1 MVRSVYETAGKM
13 GMRGIRVETVR
24 KYGTPPFNVVVIHG
38 GPGAA
43 GEMAPVARE
52 LASEHGILEPIQ
64 TATSLAGQVEELTEI
79 LEAEGDPPLIL
90 IGFSWG
96 AWLSFIVAA
105 RYPDLVEK
113 LVLVG
118 SGPFQERCVATLHKT
133 RLERFTE
140 EEKGEFDAIIEALSD
155 LGTEDK
161 DRLLARLGT
170 LVSKSD
176 SYDPIVNH
184 NEESDD
190 VGSQGHIFQ
199 KVWQEAAELRR
210 SGALL
215 QLAACIQCPVVAVH
229 GEYDPH
235 PAEGVR
241 IPLSAALDDFRFILL
256 ENCGHKPWIERQ
268 ASDTFYRV
276 LRRELP

>member
-1 MVRSVYETAGKM
+1 
-13 GMRGIRVETVR
+13 VETVR
-24 KYGTPPFNVVVIHG
+24 KYGTTPFNVAVIHG

-52 LASEHGILEPIQ
+52 LASECGVLEPIQ
-64 TATSLAGQVEELTEI
+64 TATSLTGQVEELAEI
-79 LEAEGDPPLIL
+79 LEAQADPSRIL

-113 LVLVG
+113 LILVG
-118 SGPFQERCVATLHKT
+118 CGPFRETYIATLQET
-133 RLERFTE
+133 RLERLDE
-140 EEKGEFDAIIEALSD
+140 EERRAFHAVVEALSD
-155 LGTEDK
+155 PGIADK

-170 LVSKSD
+170 LTRKSD
-176 SYDPIVNH
+176 SYDPIA
-184 NEESDD
+184 NEDEASDD
-190 VGSQGHIFQ
+190 VGLQGHMFQ

-215 QLAACIQCPVVAVH
+215 KLGRRIQCPVVAIH
-229 GEYDPH
+229 GDYDPH

-241 IPLSAALDDFRFILL
+241 GPLSAVLDDFRFVLL

-268 ASDTFYRV
+268 AKDAFYGL
-276 LRRELP
+276 LRGELA